1 LFCSAAPDK
10 RQSDLN
16 TYFAGVVKRRPEFGD
31 RANRKHLDTFLF
43 EQEKI
48 DIAQEENERRKAEEK
63 TRIEEEG
70 RERRRR
76 EEEEKARRDEEAQMT
91 REAEEK
97 VVALLYFG
105 SVLYKHGDVV
115 KRPVLLRL
123 SKDGKDLVYSTCLSA
138 EMVSAMNS
146 KTIALGEVISVE
158 DKQME
163 APGTF
168 GIRTMERLHKFDAK
182 TESEKR
188 LWAKAILDAMSMIH
202 FKEEGLPQLQQGVLT
217 TSSAWS
223 CGSREVQLC
232 LSEDATALEYSQT
245 GSPESKKY
253 IRMASVLSVEP
264 AGDDPK
270 GLIIK
275 ASDRSHTFDMEN
287 SGIKD
292 QWIVLLRAAISGVAT
307 QQLWKRVQTD
317 PTLRD
322 KLRERTKKD
331 AAEASAKAG
340 SPLKD
345 ASGTFST
352 GFGSLSKGFGNLRS
366 SRERKA

>member
-1 LFCSAAPDK
+1 VEA
-10 RQSDLN
+10 SD
-16 TYFAGVVKRRPEFGD
+16 E
-31 RANRKHLDTFLF
+31 DTS
-43 EQEKI
+43 
-48 DIAQEENERRKAEEK
+48 
-63 TRIEEEG
+63 
-70 RERRRR
+70 
-76 EEEEKARRDEEAQMT
+76 RDEEA
-91 REAEEK
+91 
-97 VVALLYFG
+97 VALLYFG
-105 SVLYKHGDVV
+105 SVLYKHGDMV

-146 KTIALGEVISVE
+146 KTLALAEVISVE

-182 TESEKR
+182 TEGEVA
-188 LWAKAILDAMSMIH
+188 LWSKAILDAMSMIH
-202 FKEEGLPQLQQGVLT
+202 FKEEDLPQLQQGVQTKKHGALMK
-217 TSSAWS
+217 
-223 CGSREVQLC
+223 REVRLC
-232 LSEDATALEYSQT
+232 LSEDATALEYFQM

-264 AGDDPK
+264 KGDDPK

-287 SGIKD
+287 SGIKG
-292 QWIVLLRAAISGVAT
+292 QWIMLLRAAISGVAT

-322 KLRERTKKD
+322 KLLERTKKD

-340 SPLKD
+340 SPMKD
-345 ASGTFST
+345 VSETFST
-352 GFGSLSKGFGNLRS
+352 GFGSLSKGFGNLMS
-366 SRERKA
+366 SAQEMAGGFGDMDDEDDEGLVI